1 MAPSLDI
8 SIPSTT
14 LSGGTKQQY
23 TIYNITLRLPLRSY
37 TIQKRYSD
45 FVSFHQSLTEQV
57 GTAPPA
63 IIPSKSWFKSTVS
76 SPELTET
83 RRQGLETYLQTIN
96 TADDNR
102 WRNTSI
108 WRAFL
113 NLPSSFA
120 SQTSSKA
127 GQLHSVLTG
136 PGAGGAPISDPTVWL
151 DSHRDLKIQ
160 LHDARLNLT
169 NRDQASTPQK
179 QHEASAG
186 AKSSLVKAGTLIT
199 ALEDGL
205 THIQKSTTSSQS
217 QNLGAGEIRRRKDL
231 LSAAK
236 KDKDA
241 LENLLNAMSQ
251 KSKLDSA
258 VANIAEH
265 TDLLQTSSTGTNSIN
280 PNSNSRARTGRVL
293 GKETKETQGLDNQGL
308 LQLQQQKMKDQDLD
322 VDEIRKIVYRQ
333 RELAEQINGELE
345 VQNEMLRM
353 VDEDVDRVQGKIDV
367 AKKRI
372 GKIR

>member
-1 MAPSLDI
+1 MSPSVDI
-8 SIPSTT
+8 AVPSST
-14 LSGGTKQQY
+14 LSSGSKQY

-37 TIQKRYSD
+37 TLQKRYSD
-45 FVSFHQSLTEQV
+45 FLTFHQSLTEQV
-57 GTAPPA
+57 GAAPPA
-63 IIPSKSWFKSTVS
+63 NLPSKSWFKSTIS

-83 RRQGLETYLQTIN
+83 RRQGLETYLQTLNSIE
-96 TADDNR
+96 DNR

-136 PGAGGAPISDPTVWL
+136 PGAGGAPITDPTVWL
-151 DSHRDLKIQ
+151 DSHRDLKAQ

-169 NRDQASTPQK
+169 NRDQAPTPQK
-179 QHEASAG
+179 QHEASAA
-186 AKSSLVKAGTLIT
+186 AKSSLVKAGTLIS
-199 ALEDGL
+199 ALEAGL
-205 THIQKSTTSSQS
+205 TNIQKSNTSQS
-217 QNLGAGEIRRRKDL
+217 QKLGAGEIRRRKDL

-241 LENLLNAMSQ
+241 LESLLNAMSQ

-265 TDLLQTSSTGTNSIN
+265 ADLLQTSSTAKPGAPS
-280 PNSNSRARTGRVL
+280 ARTGRVL

-322 VDEIRKIVYRQ
+322 VDEIRQIVHRQ
-333 RELAEQINGELE
+333 RVLAEQINGELE

-353 VDEDVDRVQGKIDV
+353 VDEDVDRVQGKIDI

-372 GKIR
+372 GKIS

>member
-1 MAPSLDI
+1 MAPQIDI
-8 SIPSTT
+8 SIPSTN
-14 LSGGTKQQY
+14 LSETSKPY

-37 TIQKRYSD
+37 TVQKRYSD
-45 FVSFHQSLTEQV
+45 FLSLNQSLTEQV
-57 GTAPPA
+57 GRPPPA
-63 IIPSKSWFKSTVS
+63 SLPGKSWFKSTVS
-76 SPELTET
+76 SPELTEQ
-83 RRQGLETYLQTIN
+83 RRQDLEKYLQTVQN
-96 TADDNR
+96 ADDDR

-113 NLPSSFA
+113 NLPSSMT
-120 SQTSSKA
+120 SSSSKA
-127 GQLHSVLTG
+127 GNLHSVLTG

-151 DSHRDLKIQ
+151 DSHRDLKTH

-169 NRDQASTPQK
+169 TRDQAATPQK
-179 QHEASAG
+179 QHEASAA

-205 THIQKSTTSSQS
+205 SNMQKSTISSSQK
-217 QNLGAGEIRRRKDL
+217 LGAGELRRRKDL

-251 KSKLDSA
+251 KSKIDSA
-258 VANIAEH
+258 VANIQEH
-265 TDLLQTSSTGTNSIN
+265 TDLMSSVNNAPASSNTGTSKA
-280 PNSNSRARTGRVL
+280 PARRVL
-293 GKETKETQGLDNQGL
+293 GKETAETRALDNQGL
-308 LQLQQQKMKDQDLD
+308 LQLQQQKMQEQDLD

-333 RELAEQINGELE
+333 RELGIAINQELE
-345 VQNEMLRM
+345 VQNEMLKI
-353 VDEDVDRVQGKIDV
+353 VDEDVDRVQGKINV

-372 GKIR
+372 GKIS